1 MYAKTRYIIPFEE
14 SMGLEKDGDS
24 EFMEGVV
31 TSMEVEWVR
40 ENNNCKQMSRPLP
53 CASETLGY
61 MSDSLS
67 GS

>member
-1 MYAKTRYIIPFEE
+1 
-14 SMGLEKDGDS
+14 MGLEKDGDS